1 MTRIDELLDQMSLDE
16 QAALTAGRDVW
27 HVDGVERLGVAALKV
42 TDGPVGARGDGL
54 TGSGTPTLLLPCETA
69 MAATFDPAL
78 IRRGGEALG
87 TETRDKG
94 ARVLLAPT
102 VNVHRTPLAGRNFEC
117 FSEDP
122 HLSARMA
129 VAYIE
134 GVQSQGVSACIKHFV
149 ANDQEYERNTIEV
162 VVDERALREIYLPAF
177 EAAVTEAGVWSVM
190 GAYNRL
196 NGSHHCCDHRWLLTD
211 LLKDEWGFEGAVIS
225 DWFAVHSTSTVTNGV
240 DIEMPG
246 PARHLGRHLPAAV
259 GAGEVDADRVADA
272 ARRVLFVAERTGLLD
287 DPTEPDEVGRDREDH
302 RALAREIAAAGIVLL
317 KNEGG
322 VLPLRSDASVAVIGP
337 NAGVG
342 VAQGGGSAQVNP
354 YRTVSPLEGIT
365 ARSSSDALTHHVG
378 CATYL
383 SLPVIDRAWL
393 PDGVTVDYFAN
404 RELAGD
410 PTGTDHMASTRLV
423 WFDSSTRMVD
433 TDDFS
438 VRVHGPFVP
447 PESGTWELG
456 CTAVGQARVSVDGE
470 VIADNWAPQGAGDSF
485 FGMGSPEVRGSVDL
499 EAGRTYDLV
508 VEYSGSAAFAAVHAG
523 AALVPPPDAIERAE
537 AAARVAD
544 AAVVVVGLN
553 HDWETEGHDRTTM
566 ALPDPQPEL
575 IRRVAAANERT
586 VIVVNAGAPVDLGW
600 LDAVPA
606 AVQLWYPGQEGG
618 HALAD
623 VLYGDVNPAG
633 RLPFTV
639 PKRIEDNPSH
649 GNYPGEDGKVRY
661 EEGIFVGYRHYQ
673 GNGIEPALA
682 FGHGLSYTRFTYGD
696 AAVDVRGPD
705 EIVVTVPVTNV
716 GDVAGAEVVQCYVH
730 DTQASVPRPP
740 AELRSFARVT
750 IPPGET
756 VEVTMTLDE
765 RALAF
770 WHPDRGEWTVEPGEF
785 VLRVGGASDDIRT
798 EAPLTWPH
806 S

>member
-54 TGSGTPTLLLPCETA
+54 TGSGTPTLLLPCGTA
-69 MAATFDPAL
+69 MAATFDPDL

-94 ARVLLAPT
+94 ARMLLAPT
-102 VNVHRTPLAGRNFEC
+102 VNVHRSPLAGRNFEC

-129 VAYIE
+129 VAYIQ
-134 GVQSQGVSACIKHFV
+134 GVQSQGVSACVKHFV
-149 ANDQEYERNTIEV
+149 ANDQEYERNSIEV

-196 NGSHHCCDHRWLLTD
+196 NGPHFCCDHRWLLTD
-211 LLKDEWGFEGAVIS
+211 VLQDEWGFEGAVIS
-225 DWFAVHSTSTVTNGV
+225 DWFAVHSTSTIANGL

-259 GAGEVDADRVADA
+259 AAREVDEDRVSDA
-272 ARRVLFVAERTGLLD
+272 ARRVLFVAEKAGLLD
-287 DPTEPDEVGRDREDH
+287 DPIESDELGRDRDEH

-317 KNEGG
+317 KNDGH
-322 VLPLRSDASVAVIGP
+322 VLPLPTDASVAVIGP

-354 YRTVSPLEGIT
+354 YRAVSPLQGIT
-365 ARSSSDALTHHVG
+365 ARSESAPITYRVG
-378 CATYL
+378 GATYL

-393 PDGVTVDYFAN
+393 PEGITVEYFAN
-404 RELAGD
+404 RLLEGSPA
-410 PTGTDHMASTRLV
+410 GTDQVATTRMV

-433 TDDFS
+433 TDEFS
-438 VRVHGPFVP
+438 IRARGPFVP

-470 VIADNWAPQGAGDSF
+470 VVADNWDPQGAGDSF
-485 FGMGSPEVRGSVDL
+485 FGMGSPEVRGSIDL
-499 EAGRTYDLV
+499 EAGRSYDLV
-508 VEYSGSAAFAAVHAG
+508 VEYSGVAAFAAVHAG
-523 AALVPPPDAIERAE
+523 AAPVPPADAIEQAE
-537 AAARVAD
+537 TAARDAD
-544 AAVVVVGLN
+544 VAVVVVGLN

-575 IRRVAAANERT
+575 IRRVAAANDRT
-586 VIVVNAGAPVDLGW
+586 VIVVNAGAPVDLDW
-600 LDAVPA
+600 LDGVPA
-606 AVQLWYPGQEGG
+606 AIQLWYPGQEGG

-639 PKRIEDNPSH
+639 PRRIEDNPSD
-649 GNYPGEDGKVRY
+649 GNYPGEGGKVHYR
-661 EEGIFVGYRHYQ
+661 EGIFVGYRHYQ
-673 GNGIEPALA
+673 ANGIEPALA
-682 FGHGLSYTRFTYGD
+682 FGHGLSYTRFDYGD
-696 AAVDVRGPD
+696 ATVDVRGG
-705 EIVVTVPVTNV
+705 EIVVEVPITNA

-730 DTQASVPRPP
+730 DVEASVPRPP
-740 AELRSFARVT
+740 AELKGFTRVMVQ
-750 IPPGET
+750 PGET
-756 VEVTMTLDE
+756 ALATLTLDE

-770 WHPDRGEWTVEPGEF
+770 WHPERGEWTVEPGEF
-785 VLRVGGASDDIRT
+785 VLHVGAASDDIRT
-798 EAPLTWPH
+798 QTRLTWPN